1 MAQTYAN
8 LAGTDTL
15 TASRTTLNNTTDALR
30 SSFSGGTAPGSPV
43 QGQLFYDTSPTNQ
56 VSVYNGSGWILLF
69 DDISVAHGGLVS
81 RDGAVAMTGNLAMG
95 TNKLTGLAAG
105 SVAGDSVRWE
115 QVNARTRHCISQ
127 IGTVSASQENFL
139 IVAAEAITITRVSVV
154 SATAT
159 SGSGG
164 SDKWTFTAQ
173 DLTSPATLAT
183 ANTDS
188 DGELVANTPYS
199 LGTISSGS
207 LTANDVL
214 ELQIVK
220 TGTPGGSITQL
231 AAIVEYTIDT

>member
-1 MAQTYAN
+1 MAQTYAT
-8 LAGTDTL
+8 LVGGGSL
-15 TASRTTLNNTTDALR
+15 TAGRTTLNNNTDALR
-30 SSFSGGTAPGSPV
+30 SQFSGGTAPGSPV
-43 QGQLFYDTSPTNQ
+43 VGQWYYDTGANTLSIWDGSSWQ
-56 VSVYNGSGWILLF
+56 VIL
-69 DDISVAHGGLVS
+69 DDATAVHGGLVPT
-81 RDGAVAMTGNLAMG
+81 DGAGVSMSGNLAMG

-105 SVAGDSVRWE
+105 TDANDSVRKT
-115 QVNARTRHCISQ
+115 QVDSRTMHTVIQ
-127 IGTVSASQENFL
+127 IGAVSASQENFL
-139 IVAAEAITITRVSVV
+139 IVSAQAITITRVSVM

-183 ANTDS
+183 ANTDT

-199 LGTISSGS
+199 LGAISSGA

-220 TGTPGGSITQL
+220 TGTATALTQL
-231 AAIVEYTIDT
+231 AAVVEYTVPTP